1 MKTQSTRS
9 KLSVLVALVA
19 LATVL
24 AASPAQAIIIICKS
38 GMFGFTTGQTARVNV
53 ANVPGIS
60 DPEIRPVAVSGKF
73 LNTDGNVL
81 GEFRLPDPLQP
92 GKAAAFDLN
101 RDDLVGAAPG
111 RHEIRVEVTVGDPD
125 EKKADA
131 LRMRLKTTIEIIN
144 NETGKTEVFIGNP
157 EI

>member
-9 KLSVLVALVA
+9 RLSVLVALVT

-53 ANVPGIS
+53 VNYG
-60 DPEIRPVAVSGKF
+60 DPDQRPVEVSVKF
-73 LNTDGNVL
+73 LNKDSNVL
-81 GEFRLPDPLQP
+81 GEFRLTDPLQP

-111 RHEIRVEVTVGDPD
+111 RHEIRVEVTYGDPD
-125 EKKADA
+125 DKKADD
-131 LRMRLKTTIEIIN
+131 LRNRAKTTIEIIN
-144 NETGKTEVFIGNP
+144 NETGKTEVFVGDP
-157 EI
+157 DQ